1 MAITFDQIL
10 TRVRAQL
17 LGFTKDQEQFSS
29 LAVAVNPT
37 DTTITVDTATIASM
51 GRGTWQIDEELI
63 LIKSVDATSGV
74 ATVMAGLNGRG
85 REGTT
90 AASHALDTLVT
101 NAPAFPNIRI
111 REAINDVILAT
122 YPHLVVYGDVE
133 ISKLAP
139 VIEYGLPSEARDIWY
154 VVNQL
159 VGPTKIWQPATNW
172 RFNPRAN
179 TTDFPTGKSIQLLDV
194 VTPGRAMRVTYIK
207 TAQPLVNPTDDFE
220 TVSGLP
226 ERCADM
232 IVYGTI
238 ARLLPS
244 YEAARLQQRAIEAT
258 ERAPL
263 VPPRTAAQAAQYF
276 QALYERRLA
285 EERDLQFLET
295 PNYQHWNGS

>member
-1 MAITFDQIL
+1 MTVTFNDLL

-29 LAVAVNPT
+29 VAIAMNPT
-37 DTTITVDTATIASM
+37 DTTFTVDTATIGSM

-63 LIKSVDATSGV
+63 LVKSIDTTSGV
-74 ATVMAGLNGRG
+74 ATVMAGVNGRG

-90 AASHALDTLVT
+90 AASHSVNALIT

-122 YPHLVVYGDVE
+122 YPHLVVYADTE
-133 ISKLAP
+133 IAKLAP
-139 VIEYGLPSEARDIWY
+139 VFEYALPAETRDVWY
-154 VVNQL
+154 VTLQL
-159 VGPTKIWQPATNW
+159 TGPSKVWQPATNW
-172 RFNPRAN
+172 RYNPRAN
-179 TTDFPTGKSIQLLDV
+179 TTDFPSGKSIQLLDA

-207 TAQPLVNPTDDFE
+207 TAQPLVNPTDGLE
-220 TVSGLP
+220 AVSGLP

-232 IVYGTI
+232 IMYGTV
-238 ARLLPS
+238 ARLLPA

-263 VPPRTAAQAAQYF
+263 VPPRSAAQAAQYF
-276 QALYERRLA
+276 QSLYERRLA

-295 PNYQHWNGS
+295 PNYQRWNGS